1 MAWGAGVVLKH
12 AAEVGRR
19 VLDANANMCGVCDG
33 VAGLWLAWLL
43 WSACMMLVVAETVGG
58 CFGLHGRGSMFCIL
72 AFGVGVMFLKLWRCR
87 QQQRLRSDLVAL
99 DRVHVEWLL
108 VR

>member
-1 MAWGAGVVLKH
+1 MLKH
-12 AAEVGRR
+12 AAEAGRR

-43 WSACMMLVVAETVGG
+43 WSACMMLVVAETDGG
-58 CFGLHGRGSMFCIL
+58 CFGVQGRGSMFCIL

-87 QQQRLRSDLVAL
+87 QQQSLRSALVAL
-99 DRVHVEWLL
+99 DRVHVEWLR